1 MSQSFLR
8 NARKDFFNTEFS
20 EKYTE
25 LTEILYNKK
34 LHTKKRSNLICL
46 KNFVNF
52 MYFSVSFVMFFYAM
66 SQRFFLLNI
75 DDADLTDFHRFFFY
89 IPRDYAGRAD
99 CAGLRARAFT
109 PAFTTKALRTLSLTK
124 YFLCFFVPLVP

>member
-1 MSQSFLR
+1 MMHFFGIKFEKNRTKNGFVHFGKRFYKCTVFFTQC
-8 NARKDFFNTEFS
+8 RKIFNTEFS

-66 SQRFFLLNI
+66 SQRFFLLNT
-75 DDADLTDFHRFFFY
+75 DDADLTDFHR
-89 IPRDYAGRAD
+89 
-99 CAGLRARAFT
+99 
-109 PAFTTKALRTLSLTK
+109 
-124 YFLCFFVPLVP
+124 YFVSFV